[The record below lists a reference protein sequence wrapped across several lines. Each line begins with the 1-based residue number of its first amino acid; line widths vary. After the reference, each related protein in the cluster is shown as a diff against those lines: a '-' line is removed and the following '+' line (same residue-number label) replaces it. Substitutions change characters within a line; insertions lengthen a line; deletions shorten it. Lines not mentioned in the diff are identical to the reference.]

1 MLIKEIFEGI
11 KNVIG
16 YMSPDISNNK
26 TDINNITAAGQR
38 ILEQKNH
45 GEWSKPIPA
54 EEFLKKLQS

>member
-16 YMSPDISNNK
+16 YMSPDMPKIDS
-26 TDINNITAAGQR
+26 TDNITVTGQR

-45 GEWSKPIPA
+45 GEWSKPVSV
-54 EEFLKKLQS
+54 EDFLKKLQS